1 MTKNDKNL
9 IKSALR
15 RAFARSDLHKE
26 IIESTRVNYTDGSR
40 PRVKNWSICPFCG
53 EYTPSYVIQVDHR
66 EPVIPYHLTI
76 DDISAQ
82 NLIGRIFTA
91 KSNLQAM
98 CQDCHF
104 GKSSA
109 ERDLRKQYKKK
120 GAKCKK
126 SKRRTSKRSNA

>member
-26 IIESTRVNYTDGSR
+26 IIESTRVKHTDKSR
-40 PRVKNWSICPFCG
+40 PRVKRWSICPFCE
-53 EYTPSYVIQVDHR
+53 EYTPTYLIQVDHV
-66 EPVIPYHLTI
+66 EPVIPYHLTT
-76 DDISAQ
+76 DSLGVHELVDR
-82 NLIGRIFTA
+82 IGFSN

-98 CQDCHF
+98 CEDCHF
-104 GKSSA
+104 GKTSA

-120 GAKCKK
+120 GAISKK
-126 SKRRTSKRSNA
+126 SKRPTSKR